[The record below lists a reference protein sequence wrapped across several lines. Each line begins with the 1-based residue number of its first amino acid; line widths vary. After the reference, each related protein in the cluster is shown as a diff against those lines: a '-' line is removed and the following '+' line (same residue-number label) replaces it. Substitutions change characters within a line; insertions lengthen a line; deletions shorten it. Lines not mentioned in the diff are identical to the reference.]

1 MKEPITNTI
10 KTTLLAS
17 AAGMVMSLAVAPVA
31 FAQSNDSTAGEN
43 EEIVVTGI
51 RATTENALN
60 AKRKADVILDGIS
73 ADDLGNFPDLNLG
86 EALQR
91 ITGVQ
96 IDRSG
101 DRRDATIS
109 VRGLPGAFTQTT
121 IMGQNI
127 ASPRGFV
134 SPNRSGNPFGVFDSQ
149 IFNGADVEKS
159 FTAESLSGG
168 LAANVNLKLKSALDR
183 RDGAGVVRGKVE
195 YEESTEKFNPG
206 IYGTYAKHFND
217 GKFGVYGTAA
227 YSKQNFRR
235 DSLNITEYR
244 NDAQNLSTEFDGG
257 ATRSDLYVG
266 DFRRFTNEI
275 IGDRLSA
282 AAGMEFQVNENFNFR
297 VDGIYAERDLKDA
310 TQDIVQVQP
319 RQSRPQVTS
328 PDDGELIGRFD
339 FDGNGTDEDVYLHQ
353 VITSND
359 PQIAI
364 GNRRF
369 PSREETWAIYPQ
381 ASWESENLRLN
392 VVGTIS
398 EASNFTI
405 LDQFDARINQTGSAT
420 ENRADRRD
428 RTNGVVANINTGGAN
443 FEDFAISLDIPD
455 TALDLSGGGWAY
467 QSTNGIQVR
476 RNNNGVVNVFTI
488 AGFAQGVDR
497 EMKAIEADLEYDFS
511 KGPFTGVKIGGRFE
525 NENADTFRFNNSLF
539 GTNVDALDNSVFAPG
554 TAALRGPD
562 FFGGRVDGSG
572 GDEFISLDLDR
583 VRELL
588 LPLQTSG
595 NGENVPSDIVVPTA
609 LRGTR
614 LVNPRPIPLIANPF
628 TDFNQATN
636 NWRNGDFS
644 PVASGAA
651 NPVNRTFTAERDN
664 LELFGMMKF
673 DFEENYSAFP
683 VRGNFGLRYIE
694 TDLSGLTE
702 FGPDEEGVGSYKE
715 WLPSANIIANLRDD
729 VVMNF
734 AYYKTFEAF
743 NLAEFQPLPSTVT
756 VNEPDPAEDD
766 DEELRS
772 GRISIVGSG
781 LRLDP
786 RSSEAFDLGIAWYNR
801 PGSIIGLNYFTK
813 EVIGNIQRLG
823 TGGVN
828 NEFCTLP
835 LDELAAD
842 NPDVA
847 AAIGNGT
854 PFNDS
859 QGRCRLD
866 IGLDDRENPSLNVTR
881 FINQDPIRV
890 NGLEFQATQNTDFL
904 DGFWGNFGGT
914 FNYTYVDTGTD
925 EARLPG
931 VSKQS
936 YNLIGF
942 YETDKFSV
950 RLAQNYRSRAD
961 LESGGTFFGGARQTK
976 ARTQYDLALTY
987 NPRKSTQFRLQGFNL
1002 TNVIREE
1009 FQLLEALPRRR
1020 DFDGRTITLSV
1031 QQRF

>member
-1 MKEPITNTI
+1 MRHQLSDSAKSVLIRTAAAAAI
-10 KTTLLAS
+10 SLALAS
-17 AAGMVMSLAVAPVA
+17 PA
-31 FAQSNDSTAGEN
+31 FAQTANDA
-43 EEIVVTGI
+43 EESDEIIVTGI
-51 RATTENALN
+51 RATLDSALQS
-60 AKRKADVILDGIS
+60 KRKADVILDGIS

-121 IMGQNI
+121 VMGQNI

-134 SPNRSGNPFGVFDSQ
+134 SANRSGNPFGVFDSQ

-183 RDGAGVVRGKVE
+183 RDGAGVARAIVD
-195 YEESTEKFNPG
+195 YEESTESFNPG
-206 IYGTYAKHFND
+206 VYGTYAKHFND
-217 GKFGVYGTAA
+217 DKFGVYGTVA

-235 DSLNITEYR
+235 DSLNITQYR
-244 NDAQNLSTEFDGG
+244 DDAQNLSTEFDGG

-266 DFRRFTNEI
+266 DFRRFTNQIE
-275 IGDRLSA
+275 GDRLSA
-282 AAGMEFQVNENFNFR
+282 AAGMEYEVNDNFNLR

-328 PDDGELIGRFD
+328 PDDGRLIGNFD
-339 FDGNGTDEDVYLHQ
+339 FDNNGTNEDIYLHQ
-353 VITSND
+353 TITSDD
-359 PQIAI
+359 PQIAF

-381 ASWESENLRLN
+381 ATWENENLKLN
-392 VVGTIS
+392 VIGTIS

-428 RTNGVVANINTGGAN
+428 RTNGVVATINSGAEN
-443 FEDFAISLDIPD
+443 FEDFAISLDIPE
-455 TALDLSGGGWAY
+455 TALDLSGGGWAF

-476 RNNNGVVNVFTI
+476 RNNDGIVNVFTI

-497 EMKAIEADLEYDFS
+497 EMQAIDADLEYKFS
-511 KGPFTGVKIGGRFE
+511 KGPFSGVKIGGRYE
-525 NENADTFRFNNSLF
+525 NETASAFRFNNSLF
-539 GTNVDALDNSVFAPG
+539 GTNVDALDNSIFVPG
-554 TAALRGPD
+554 TAASQGAS

-572 GDEFISLDLDR
+572 GDEFLSLDLDR

-595 NGENVPSDIVVPTA
+595 NGETVPSDIVVPTA
-609 LRGTR
+609 LRGSR
-614 LVNPRPIPLIANPF
+614 LVNPRPVPLIANPF

-644 PVASGAA
+644 PVAGGAA

-664 LELFGMMKF
+664 LELFGMVKF
-673 DFEENYSAFP
+673 DFEENYDAFP

-694 TDLSGLTE
+694 TDLAGITE
-702 FGPDEEGVGSYKE
+702 FGPEEEGRGSYKE
-715 WLPSANIIANLRDD
+715 WLPSANIIANLREN
-729 VVMNF
+729 VVVNF

-756 VNEPDPAEDD
+756 VTEPEPDDT
-766 DEELRS
+766 DEEVRS
-772 GRISIVGSG
+772 GRINIVGSG
-781 LRLDP
+781 LRLEP
-786 RSSEAFDLGIAWYNR
+786 RSSQAFDLGIAWYNR
-801 PGSIIGLNYFTK
+801 PGSIVGLNYFTK
-813 EVIGNIQRLG
+813 EVIGTIERRT
-823 TGGVN
+823 TGGVSN
-828 NEFCTLP
+828 PFCTLP

-847 AAIGNGT
+847 RAIGSGT

-866 IGLDDRENPSLNVTR
+866 IGLEDRENPALNVSR
-881 FINQDPIRV
+881 FINAEPVRV

-914 FNYTYVDTGTD
+914 FNYSYVESGTD
-925 EARLPG
+925 EVRLPG
-931 VSKQS
+931 VSKHS
-936 YNLIGF
+936 YNLIGY
-942 YETDKFSV
+942 YEDEKFSV

-976 ARTQYDLALTY
+976 ARTQYDVSLTY
-987 NPRKSTQFRLQGFNL
+987 NPRKSTQIRLQGFNL

-1020 DFDGRTITLSV
+1020 DFDGRTVTLSV

>member
-1 MKEPITNTI
+1 MKLTLSRTI

-17 AAGMVMSLAVAPVA
+17 AAGAAMSLASATA
-31 FAQSNDSTAGEN
+31 AYAQTSEAETD
-43 EEIVVTGI
+43 EIITTGI
-51 RATTENALN
+51 KATTASAIAN
-60 AKRKADVILDGIS
+60 KRAADKILDGIS

-121 IMGQNI
+121 VMGQNI

-168 LAANVNLKLKSALDR
+168 LAANVNLKLKSALER
-183 RDGAGVVRGKVE
+183 RDGAAVLRGIVD
-195 YEESTEKFNPG
+195 YEESTETLNPG
-206 IYGTYAKHFND
+206 VYGTYAKHFND
-217 GKFGVYGTAA
+217 GKLGVYGTVA

-244 NDAQNLSTEFDGG
+244 NDAQSLSTQFDRG
-257 ATRSDLYVG
+257 ATRSDIYVG
-266 DFRRFTNEI
+266 DFRRFTNQIE
-275 IGDRLSA
+275 GDRISA
-282 AAGMEFQVNENFNFR
+282 AAGVEFEVNENFNLR
-297 VDGIYAERDLKDA
+297 IDGIYAERDLDDA

-328 PDDGELIGRFD
+328 PDDGELIGTFD
-339 FDGNGTDEDVYLHQ
+339 FDGNGTSEDVFLHQ
-353 VITSND
+353 TITSFD
-359 PQIAI
+359 PQVAF

-381 ASWESENLRLN
+381 ATWETENLKLN
-392 VVGTIS
+392 VIGTVS

-405 LDQFDARINQTGSAT
+405 LDQFDARINQTGGAT
-420 ENRADRRD
+420 EVRPDRID
-428 RTNGVVANINTGGAN
+428 RTNGVVATINTGGDDV
-443 FEDFAISLDIPD
+443 EDFSIALDIPEG
-455 TALDLSGGGWAY
+455 ALDLSGGGFAF

-476 RNNNGVVNVFTI
+476 RNNNGLVNVFTI

-497 EMKAIEADLEYDFS
+497 DLQAIDADLEYKFS
-511 KGPFTGVKIGGRFE
+511 KGPFVGVKIGGRFE
-525 NENADTFRFNNSLF
+525 NETASAFRVNNSLL
-539 GTNVDALDNSVFAPG
+539 GTNVNNLDNSIFVPG
-554 TAALRGPD
+554 TAATRGAS
-562 FFGGRVDGSG
+562 FFGGRVDGAG
-572 GDEFISLDLDR
+572 GDEFLSLDLDR
-583 VRELL
+583 IRELI
-588 LPLQTSG
+588 LPLQVSG
-595 NGENVPSDIVVPTA
+595 NGETLPSDIIVPTRLA
-609 LRGTR
+609 GTR
-614 LVNPRPIPLIANPF
+614 LLREVAVPLIDNPF
-628 TDFNQATN
+628 TDFNQAVRN
-636 NWRNGDFS
+636 LFNGDFN
-644 PVASGAA
+644 PVNTGAV

-664 LELFGMMKF
+664 LELFGLVNF
-673 DFEENYSAFP
+673 DFEENYNAFP

-694 TDLSGLTE
+694 TDLSGQAA
-702 FGPDEEGVGSYKE
+702 FGPTEPGTGSYKE
-715 WLPSANIIANLRDD
+715 WLPSVNVIANLSED
-729 VVMNF
+729 VVLNF
-734 AYYKTFEAF
+734 AYYKTFESF
-743 NLAEFQPLPSTVT
+743 NLSEFVPLPSTVN
-756 VNEPDPAEDD
+756 VLLPDAAEDD

-772 GRISIVGSG
+772 GRITIAASG
-781 LRLDP
+781 LGLEP

-801 PGSIIGLNYFTK
+801 PGSIIGVNYFTK
-813 EVIGNIQRLG
+813 EVVGIDRLS

-835 LDELAAD
+835 LDDLAAA
-842 NPDVA
+842 NPEAA
-847 AAIGNGT
+847 AAIGTGT

-859 QGRCRLD
+859 TGRCRLD
-866 IGLDDRENPSLNVTR
+866 IGLEDRANPALNVTR
-881 FINQDPIRV
+881 FVNTDPIRV
-890 NGLEFQATQNTDFL
+890 NGIEFQATQNTDFL

-914 FNYTYVDTGTD
+914 FNYSFVDTGSEDGANLTN
-925 EARLPG
+925 
-931 VSKQS
+931 VSKHS

-961 LESGGTFFGGARQTK
+961 LESGGTFFGSARQTK
-976 ARTQYDLALTY
+976 ARTQYDMAITY
-987 NPRKSTQFRLQGFNL
+987 NPRKSTQFRIQGFNL

-1009 FQLLEALPRRR
+1009 FQLLESLPRRR
-1020 DFDGRTITLSV
+1020 DFDGRTITFSV